1 MTIGRRRRRTDETR
15 SFEPDADA
23 LEALPLPFPGRTIL
37 YLMIGLISAAALW
50 ASLSRIDRVV
60 TAPGR
65 LVSTA
70 PKAVVQP
77 LETSIVKALHVRVGD
92 RVKAGQ
98 VLATLD
104 PTFLAA
110 DFATL
115 AANRQRIAAQIARLD
130 AELAG
135 KDYRPAK
142 PGQASESQR
151 SIHEHKRAAMN
162 ARMTGFDRKADEL
175 RAGKR
180 VNARRMARIR
190 EQLRISEELEGI
202 RKRLFEKE
210 IGSRIN
216 VLDAQAG
223 RLRLLEDLEAIE
235 EQQVEID
242 NRLKS
247 NDAERELYVRT
258 ARHETLEELVEARK
272 QLDRLDESLTK
283 TARRQS
289 AARLTAPHDAV
300 VFEIAERSVGSILRE
315 AEPLMTL
322 VPADSGIE
330 LLVELTPLDIGKV
343 KAGDPSRIKIDAFP
357 FQVYGTLEG
366 RVRTISSDAFVENS
380 GAARTLSYRAH
391 IALERSDFQRRTA
404 ESPLRPGMTA
414 TAEIVIGRRSVI
426 SFLLYPVIRTLDEA
440 AREP

>member
-1 MTIGRRRRRTDETR
+1 MRIGRRRRIDETR
-15 SFEPDADA
+15 PFEPDADA
-23 LEALPLPFPGRTIL
+23 LESLPLPFPGRTIL
-37 YLMIGLISAAALW
+37 YLMMGLILAAVLW
-50 ASLSRIDRVV
+50 ASLSHVDRVV

-65 LVSTA
+65 LVTTA

-77 LETSIVKALHVRVGD
+77 LETSIIKALHVREGD

-115 AANRQRIAAQIARLD
+115 AANRERVAAQIARLE

-135 KDYRPAK
+135 KDYRPSK
-142 PGQASESQR
+142 RSEAADSQR
-151 SIHEHKRAAMN
+151 SIHEQKQATMT
-162 ARMTGFDRKADEL
+162 ARLTSFDRKADEL

-180 VNARRMARIR
+180 VNARRMVRIR
-190 EQLRISEELEGI
+190 DQLRVTRELESIRSRLFERKVGSHIDLLNVQAERFRLLEELE
-202 RKRLFEKE
+202 
-210 IGSRIN
+210 
-216 VLDAQAG
+216 A
-223 RLRLLEDLEAIE
+223 LEER
-235 EQQVEID
+235 QVEID

-247 NDAERELYVRT
+247 NVAERELYVR
-258 ARHETLEELVEARK
+258 ADRHETLKELVEARK
-272 QLDRLDESLTK
+272 QLDTLDESLTK
-283 TARRQS
+283 TTRRQ
-289 AARLTAPHDAV
+289 AAERLTAPHDAV
-300 VFEIAERSVGSILRE
+300 VFEVAERSVGSILKE

-330 LLVELTPLDIGKV
+330 LLVELTPRDIGRVKV
-343 KAGDPSRIKIDAFP
+343 GDPCRIKIDAFP
-357 FQVYGTLEG
+357 FQIYGTLGG
-366 RVRTISSDAFVENS
+366 RLRTISSDAFVENS
-380 GAARTLSYRAH
+380 RADRTLSYRAQ
-391 IALERSDFQRRTA
+391 IALDESDFSRRAA
-404 ESPLRPGMTA
+404 ESPLRPGMTG